1 MAATEVSQAAG
12 MKLTESGNVSDYRT
26 EYGCEGEC
34 KSDQRLEGNQAEALF
49 ERHGYASSTCVEE

>member
-1 MAATEVSQAAG
+1 MVSLAAG

-34 KSDQRLEGNQAEALF
+34 QSDQRLEGNKAEALF
-49 ERHGYASSTCVEE
+49 ERHRDASRTCVEE